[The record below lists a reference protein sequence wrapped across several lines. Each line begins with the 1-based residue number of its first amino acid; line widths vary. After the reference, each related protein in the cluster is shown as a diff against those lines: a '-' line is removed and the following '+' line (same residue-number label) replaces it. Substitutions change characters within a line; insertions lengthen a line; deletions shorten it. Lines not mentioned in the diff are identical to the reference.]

1 MRVYF
6 LDVGQG
12 TCNVIPIGKRRAI
25 VIDTGRE
32 FSTLKR
38 LLHRLSIHTVSF
50 LVISHC
56 DQDHCG
62 GASALL
68 SDTTIRTE
76 KICFH
81 IGHKTK
87 KTAFWNK
94 LEEMIQADEIDLEE
108 RLILLGPDEKPRQLW
123 KAEDSSVEIKI
134 LAPTFGQ
141 VIRDHMSGDANAA
154 SGVLVLQ
161 TEEKAIV
168 FPGDSH
174 YRQWEV
180 IHNNLGRRPL
190 ECDIIAVPHHAGIT
204 WDEKWDD
211 SEVTAGLETLYNR
224 FVKPKY
230 AVVSVGTSN
239 PYDHPRDAVILA
251 LRKAGATILCTQ
263 MTARCNPNLEVRR
276 SSPVRPLLG
285 DVPGAS
291 LPVLDQTDSN
301 ESRNVACAGTVVA
314 DVSARRITIHRLQE
328 HQDGVDLLKRP
339 LPLCRK

>member
-12 TCNVIPIGKRRAI
+12 TCNVIPIGKGRAI

-32 FSTLKR
+32 YSTLKR
-38 LLHRLSIHTVSF
+38 LLHRLSIRTISR

-56 DQDHCG
+56 DQDHWG
-62 GASALL
+62 GAPELL
-68 SDTTIRTE
+68 SDTTIQFE

-81 IGHKTK
+81 IDHKTT

-94 LEEMIQADEIDLEE
+94 LEEMIQADKIDPEKQ
-108 RLILLGPDEKPRQLW
+108 LIYLGCDEKPRRLW
-123 KAEDSSVEIKI
+123 IADDSSVEIKI
-134 LAPTFGQ
+134 FAPTFGQ
-141 VIRDHMSGDANAA
+141 IVQSHLASNANAA
-154 SGVLVLQ
+154 SGVLVLR
-161 TEEKAIV
+161 TEEKAVV

-174 YRQWEV
+174 YQQWEA
-180 IHNNLGRRPL
+180 IHHNRGRRPL
-190 ECDIIAVPHHAGIT
+190 ECDVIAVPHHAGIT

-211 SEVTAGLETLYNR
+211 GEVTVGLETLYNR

-276 SSPVRPLLG
+276 GSPVRPHLA
-285 DVPGAS
+285 DIPGAS
-291 LPVLDQTDSN
+291 LPVLDLTDSK

-314 DVSARRITIHRLQE
+314 DVSAKRITIHRLQE
-328 HQDGVDLLKRP
+328 HQDGVDSLKRP